1 MGTKS
6 LGNTK
11 WYESSLIKFHSSQ
24 SNFFLQTL
32 QLQQT
37 LFSSFQCGNNEVWH
51 WHSLPNT
58 AHWASFRTGENKV
71 ALVQC
76 YAPKMQPA
84 ETAVCVSHTVMR
96 SQCLVT
102 TSRTKLCRAANP
114 QDSPF
119 LAELTWGFC
128 TALQHYHRRALKHC
142 LSIIQKY
149 NQYFKDLKD
158 RHKTF
163 SLLVCLFPVFH
174 VHIKKNYPG
183 LQVHNFLQPVNK
195 ELESWET
202 MSHAILLFT
211 REKSC
216 QDTSVILI

>member
-1 MGTKS
+1 M
-6 LGNTK
+6 LGHH
-11 WYESSLIKFHSSQ
+11 IK
-24 SNFFLQTL
+24 NQTL
-32 QLQQT
+32 P
-37 LFSSFQCGNNEVWH
+37 SSKPSGF
-51 WHSLPNT
+51 PI
-58 AHWASFRTGENKV
+58 
-71 ALVQC
+71 
-76 YAPKMQPA
+76 P
-84 ETAVCVSHTVMR
+84 
-96 SQCLVT
+96 
-102 TSRTKLCRAANP
+102 CRA
-114 QDSPF
+114 D
-119 LAELTWGFC
+119 LRIC

-149 NQYFKDLKD
+149 NQYFKGLKD